1 MKAGAKK
8 VKAQV
13 KESELGLGTISTTA
27 VEQVSVQEIRPS
39 PKNDKLYKR
48 IDPQDPDLMA
58 LVKSIRQHGVREPLV
73 ISSDGFIIS
82 GHRRFAA
89 AKRAGLKTVPCR
101 REHITHDDPTF
112 VTLLREYNRQ
122 RVKSID
128 EIMREEIVSADP
140 KVTYPNLLMHRAEA
154 AKVKVETGSIGAYKH
169 RAEITSAKRP
179 FLDAIKG
186 IIDRLIDYWP
196 LSDRLIHYQLLNG
209 PPLIH
214 ANKRLSIY
222 RNDQKSYKALTELL
236 TRARLFELIPMA
248 AIHDPTRPVTT
259 WDVFQ
264 SPGPFIR
271 RELEKF
277 LTGYWRNLQTTQPFH
292 LEILG
297 EKNTVA
303 SIIRPV
309 AMDYTIPFTLGRGY
323 SSLPPRY
330 EMAQRFLRSG
340 KDRLLLLVMAD
351 QDPEGDDIGRSFAR
365 SMRDDFKIREIEF
378 IKVALTAAQV
388 VELQLPPGPTAKE
401 GSSRRKRF
409 VKEHGENVY
418 ELEAVEPDELQD
430 ILRDTIENVLDM
442 DLFRAEQEKE
452 QQDSAYLSGI
462 CKTVHK
468 MLSKLKLE

>member
-1 MKAGAKK
+1 MKTTAKS
-8 VKAQV
+8 AQRSTNG
-13 KESELGLGTISTTA
+13 SELGLGTISTSA
-27 VEQVSVQEIRPS
+27 IEQVSVELIRPS

-48 IDPQDPDLMA
+48 IDPNDPDLKA
-58 LVKSIRQHGVREPLV
+58 LVQSIRQHGVREPLV
-73 ISSDGFIIS
+73 ISQDGFILS

-89 AKRAGLKTVPCR
+89 AKQAGKKVVPCR
-101 REHITHDDPTF
+101 RENISHDDPTF

-122 RVKSID
+122 RVKTID
-128 EIMREEIVSADP
+128 EVLREEIVSANP
-140 KVTYPNLLMHRAEA
+140 KRAYKQLLKHREEA
-154 AKVKVETGSIGAYKH
+154 ARVKVKTGQIGEYKH
-169 RAEITSAKRP
+169 RAEITAAKRP
-179 FLDAIKG
+179 FLVAIKG
-186 IIDRLIDYWP
+186 IIERLSDYWP
-196 LSDRLIHYQLLNG
+196 LSDRLIHYQLLND

-248 AIHDPTRPVTT
+248 AIHDPTRPITT

-264 SPGPFIR
+264 APGPFIR
-271 RELEKF
+271 SELEKF
-277 LTGYWRNLQTTQPFH
+277 LTGYWRDLQATQPFH

-330 EMAQRFLRSG
+330 DMAQRFLRSG

-351 QDPEGDDIGRSFAR
+351 HDPEGDDIGRSFAR
-365 SMRDDFKIREIEF
+365 SMRDDFKIPEIEF

-388 VELQLPPGPTAKE
+388 DELHLPPGPTAKE

-409 VKEHGENVY
+409 VRDHGEHVY
-418 ELEAVEPDELQD
+418 ELEAVEPDDLQKM
-430 ILRDTIENVLDM
+430 LRQTIETVLDM
-442 DLFRAEQEKE
+442 KLFRAEQKKE
-452 QQDSAYLSGI
+452 QQDSAYISGV

-468 MLSKLKLE
+468 MLSTLKIE